1 MSFRSFIK
9 QLKES
14 GKLVEISQPV
24 SPRFEA
30 SRMAKT
36 TPATVLF
43 HNVSGSKVI
52 MNLLGSRD
60 EVASML
66 GVPKEEIIKK
76 LSEVYPKGTVKLVSE
91 SPTLEVVE
99 DQVDLTKLPILTH
112 FEKDGAPYITAGI
125 VVSEYESI
133 MNASIH

>member
-1 MSFRSFIK
+1 MSFRSFIN

-14 GKLVEISQPV
+14 GKLVEIQQPV

-30 SRMAKT
+30 SRIAKT
-36 TPATVLF
+36 TKAPVLF

-60 EVASML
+60 EMASML

-76 LSEVYPKGTVKLVSE
+76 SKVIRKRNTNYFS
-91 SPTLEVVE
+91 
-99 DQVDLTKLPILTH
+99 
-112 FEKDGAPYITAGI
+112 
-125 VVSEYESI
+125 
-133 MNASIH
+133 